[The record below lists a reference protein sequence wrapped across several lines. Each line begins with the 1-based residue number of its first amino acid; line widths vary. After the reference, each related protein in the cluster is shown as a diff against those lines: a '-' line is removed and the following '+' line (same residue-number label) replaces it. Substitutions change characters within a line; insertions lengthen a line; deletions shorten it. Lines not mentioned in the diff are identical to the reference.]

1 MQSTIAALLADKRN
15 TRLAL
20 ATALA
25 ERNAEVQA
33 LRAERNATPAPAPK
47 AKPVS
52 RVVPTREP
60 RPLPAHFIAAREL
73 AMRTGKCIR
82 VGA

>member
-25 ERNAEVQA
+25 ERNAECQA
-33 LRAERNATPAPAPK
+33 LRTQLSTASAPK
-47 AKPVS
+47 AKPLS
-52 RVVPTREP
+52 RVVPAREP
-60 RPLPAHFIAAREL
+60 RTLPAAFIAAREL
-73 AMRTGKCIR
+73 AMRTGQCVR